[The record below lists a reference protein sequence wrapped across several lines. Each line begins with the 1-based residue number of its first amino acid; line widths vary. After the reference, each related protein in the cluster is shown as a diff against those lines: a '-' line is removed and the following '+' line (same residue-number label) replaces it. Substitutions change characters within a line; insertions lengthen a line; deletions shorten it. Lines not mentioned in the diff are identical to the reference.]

1 MVGLTE
7 LRAGIENA
15 NSGNFPTLPPPPVVP
30 SEPEESDAESGN
42 IINKH
47 SDEDTEM
54 LANRDDSNIDIVLSD
69 SETATNQRRKNST

>member
-15 NSGNFPTLPPPPVVP
+15 NSGNFPPILPMPALPK
-30 SEPEESDAESGN
+30 EPEEEKSDAESG
-42 IINKH
+42 IVKTS

-54 LANRDDSNIDIVLSD
+54 LANRDDSNIQVVSDHVL
-69 SETATNQRRKNST
+69 NQRRKNSM